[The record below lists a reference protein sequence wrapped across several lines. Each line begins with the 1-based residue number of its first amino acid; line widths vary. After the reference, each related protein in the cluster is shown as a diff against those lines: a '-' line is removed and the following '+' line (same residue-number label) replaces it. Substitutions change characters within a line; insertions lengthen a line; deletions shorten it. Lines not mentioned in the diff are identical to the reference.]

1 MNGALIYRPNNR
13 RLTWIAFVCAITI
26 HLAAIAIAGNKA
38 EPATVS
44 SWVEPQGPVV
54 GIDTPAPP
62 KEEPEI
68 LPPPQMVA
76 ENQEFIDE
84 TVRTPIRPRKKTPV
98 TPVRSANVGTGQAMH
113 AGSVKALTLYAP
125 KPSYPYEARR
135 GGVTGWGVTHSDTS
149 LTSQQP

>member
-1 MNGALIYRPNNR
+1 
-13 RLTWIAFVCAITI
+13 
-26 HLAAIAIAGNKA
+26 
-38 EPATVS
+38 
-44 SWVEPQGPVV
+44 
-54 GIDTPAPP
+54 
-62 KEEPEI
+62 
-68 LPPPQMVA
+68 MVA

-135 GGVTGWGVTHSDTS
+135 GGVTGSGVAQLSVNVASGGVVEARMLQSTGNAILDNATIETLRRWRFKPGVASNIDVPITFT
-149 LTSQQP
+149 LTGVSY